1 MFWVFVKN
9 VNFIKL
15 QKNILI
21 LLFMPSENSERKTE
35 LWIYEEMQ
43 AASEWDL
50 IWTHEVFPR
59 VQKVGGDKKKNS
71 KMAG

>member
-1 MFWVFVKN
+1 MREPIFEIFFLSRDNQNFVKWKISPMFWVFVKN

-21 LLFMPSENSERKTE
+21 LIFMPSKNSERKTE

-43 AASEWDL
+43 AATE
-50 IWTHEVFPR
+50 
-59 VQKVGGDKKKNS
+59 
-71 KMAG
+71 